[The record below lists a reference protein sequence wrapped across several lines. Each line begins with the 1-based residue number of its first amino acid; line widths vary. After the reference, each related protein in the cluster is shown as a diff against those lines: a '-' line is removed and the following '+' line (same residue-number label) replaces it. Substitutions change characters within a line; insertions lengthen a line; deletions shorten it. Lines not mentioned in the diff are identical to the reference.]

1 MTDKK
6 RNTPR
11 NSDATHRQF
20 RSQKT
25 SQRQYRSSKT
35 VSQSR
40 QNAYPQRRPTNP
52 EPVERTLR
60 SSERINRIREQ
71 GAKRTQ
77 VQPPRQPVNQ
87 ANKKQSQPASMRPVP
102 KPDRSL
108 NASTQRLRSV
118 STRAEIAS
126 QRTRNVA
133 QSTSRQN
140 DALPRNRANTAH
152 RQRKSNPPRHSAS
165 TLGQSHLAKGI
176 YSQKEVSG
184 NHSSSRG
191 GLGRAS
197 NAGARAMSNHK
208 KVASPNKVA
217 IACIALLAVLAI
229 CGVDGL
235 INGNKIYEGVAIG
248 DVAVGGLTKDEAVDC
263 VSGEYSQRVSSNV
276 ATFFTTQDNL
286 DNPKTTD
293 TDANIEEQISYEE
306 SLSNRTQWTIPS
318 NEVEATLDIDS
329 LVEQAFEVGRNDGS
343 IIGRIGAGI
352 FGKHIPLTCSYNDE
366 KIASLSD
373 QMTSAVGNKRINFGI
388 SINDGVASVTNG
400 NDGNEVTAEWL
411 TSHLNE
417 TFLGTEPATKTVLE
431 TQYMPLQANEDDA
444 KKAADTVN
452 ASIAAGA
459 SFVYGDQTWNASSA
473 DLGNL
478 ITTNLS
484 EEGEGR
490 WTLSPVFDESK
501 TKNALLSSL
510 HSNIDSDGLQ
520 VSFSKDG
527 NGQITVS
534 SNAKGTAPVASDVM
548 DTLNTTFFVQE
559 TRTQAPQISVPST
572 DIPSSLSFED
582 AKSFGLITDISS
594 FTTQYSSGNEARV
607 NNIHT
612 AADLLSGS
620 IAKANGG
627 SWSFNDIAG
636 EATPDKD
643 YQAAGAIVG
652 GEYSDAVGGGI
663 CQVATTVF
671 NSVYLAGYPIEK
683 RYNHTLY
690 IESYP
695 KGRDAAIAYPD
706 LDLVWKNDTSSDVL
720 VMMSYTSTSVTA
732 TLWGVDPQYQVSTEY
747 GEWKKGEPYSTTYK
761 TDDTLASG
769 KEYVKTTGVDGSS
782 ITIVR
787 TVKDHEGKILHE
799 DSFTSTY
806 APKNKVVVKGTA

>member
-1 MTDKK
+1 MADMRK
-6 RNTPR
+6 NTPR
-11 NSDATHRQF
+11 KSDAAHRQS

-25 SQRQYRSSKT
+25 SQRQSRSNST
-35 VSQSR
+35 TSR
-40 QNAYPQRRPTNP
+40 TNQYSHSP
-52 EPVERTLR
+52 RKLASPDHADRALR
-60 SSERINRIREQ
+60 SSERVNRIREQ

-77 VQPPRQPVNQ
+77 VQAPRYPVSQ
-87 ANKKQSQPASMRPVP
+87 AGRDQQKPAASRRATNPERKQNS
-102 KPDRSL
+102 
-108 NASTQRLRSV
+108 STH
-118 STRAEIAS
+118 RA
-126 QRTRNVA
+126 R
-133 QSTSRQN
+133 STSRVDAGSPRTDNSRRSSRQN
-140 DALPRNRANTAH
+140 EAAPRNRANVSR
-152 RQRKSNPPRHSAS
+152 RQKQSTGPRHSAPS
-165 TLGQSHLAKGI
+165 LGQSRLTNNIFPQNRVGG
-176 YSQKEVSG
+176 SLP
-184 NHSSSRG
+184 SSKSTPIP
-191 GLGRAS
+191 AS
-197 NAGARAMSNHK
+197 HANT
-208 KVASPNKVA
+208 KVAPKRKTVV
-217 IACIALLAVLAI
+217 ACIALLVVLII
-229 CGVDGL
+229 CGIDGFL
-235 INGNKIYEGVAIG
+235 NGNKIYDGVVIG
-248 DVAVGGLTKDEAVDC
+248 DVSVGGLTKDEAIDC

-276 ATFFTTQDNL
+276 ATFFTTQENL
-286 DNPKTTD
+286 NNPKACD

-306 SLSNRTQWTIPS
+306 SLANRTQWTVPG
-318 NEVEATLDIDS
+318 NEVEATLDVDS
-329 LVEQAFEVGRNDGS
+329 LVEQAFEVGRSDGS

-352 FGKHIPLTCSYNDE
+352 FGKNIPLTCSYNNE
-366 KIASLSD
+366 KVSSLAD
-373 QMTSAVGNKRINFGI
+373 QMTSAVGKKRVNFGI
-388 SINDGVASVTNG
+388 SINDGIASVTNG

-411 TSHLNE
+411 TGRLNE
-417 TFLGTEPATKTVLE
+417 TFLGTESLTKTVVE
-431 TQYMPLQANEDDA
+431 TQYMPLQANEEDA
-444 KKAADTVN
+444 QRVANTVN

-459 SFVYGDQTWNASSA
+459 TFVYEDQTWNASSS

-478 ITTNLS
+478 ITTDLS
-484 EEGEGR
+484 EDGGK
-490 WTLSPVFDESK
+490 WKLSPVFDESK
-501 TKNALLSSL
+501 TKNALLTSL
-510 HSNIDSDGLQ
+510 HSNINSDGLQ
-520 VSFSKDG
+520 VSFNKDS

-534 SNAKGTAPVASDVM
+534 SNAKGTAPVASDVL
-548 DTLNTTFFVQE
+548 DTLNTSFFVSDA
-559 TRTQAPQISVPST
+559 RTQTPQIDVPSA

-620 IAKANGG
+620 IAKADGG
-627 SWSFNDIAG
+627 SWSFNDTAG
-636 EATPDKD
+636 EATPDKG

-671 NSVYLAGYPIEK
+671 NSVYLAGYPVEK

-720 VMMSYTSTSVTA
+720 LMMSYTSTSVTA
-732 TLWGVDPQYQVSTEY
+732 TLWGVDPEYQVSTEY

-761 TDDTLASG
+761 TDNTVASG

-806 APKNKVVVKGTA
+806 APKNKVIIKGTA

>member
-1 MTDKK
+1 MTDKRK
-6 RNTPR
+6 NTPR
-11 NSDATHRQF
+11 KPDAAHRQS

-25 SQRQYRSSKT
+25 SRR
-35 VSQSR
+35 QSR
-40 QNAYPQRRPTNP
+40 SDSTTGRSNQYSYPPRRPASP
-52 EPVERTLR
+52 EPVDRTLR

-77 VQPPRQPVNQ
+77 VQAPRYPVSQAGRNQ
-87 ANKKQSQPASMRPVP
+87 QKPAASRPVTNP
-102 KPDRSL
+102 ERRQSS
-108 NASTQRLRSV
+108 STQKTRS
-118 STRAEIAS
+118 SSRANAIS
-126 QRTRNVA
+126 PRTDNSRRA
-133 QSTSRQN
+133 SRQN
-140 DALPRNRANTAH
+140 EAVPRNRSNVSR
-152 RQRKSNPPRHSAS
+152 RQQQSNDPRHSAP
-165 TLGQSHLAKGI
+165 TLGQSRLTDNI
-176 YSQKEVSG
+176 YSQNRVGGSLP
-184 NHSSSRG
+184 SSKSTPI
-191 GLGRAS
+191 RAS
-197 NAGARAMSNHK
+197 HAATS
-208 KVASPNKVA
+208 VAPKRKTIV
-217 IACIALLAVLAI
+217 ACIALLVVLVF
-229 CGVDGL
+229 CGIDGL
-235 INGNKIYEGVAIG
+235 LNGNKIYGGVTIG
-248 DVAVGGLTKDEAVDC
+248 DVAVGGLTKDEAIDC

-276 ATFFTTQDNL
+276 ATFFTTQENL
-286 DNPKTTD
+286 NNPKTSD

-306 SLSNRTQWTIPS
+306 SLANRTQWTVS
-318 NEVEATLDIDS
+318 GNEVEATLDVDS
-329 LVEQAFEVGRNDGS
+329 LVEQAFEVGRSDGN
-343 IIGRIGAGI
+343 IIGRIGASI
-352 FGKHIPLTCSYNDE
+352 FGKNIPLTCSYNNE
-366 KIASLSD
+366 RVSSLAD
-373 QMTSAVGNKRINFGI
+373 QMTSAIGKKRVNFGI
-388 SINDGVASVTNG
+388 TINDGIASVTNG
-400 NDGNEVTAEWL
+400 NEGNEVTSEWL
-411 TSHLNE
+411 TAHLNE
-417 TFLGTEPATKTVLE
+417 TFLGTEPLTKTVIE
-431 TQYMPLQANEDDA
+431 TQYLPLQANEEDA
-444 KKAADTVN
+444 RRVANTVN

-459 SFVYGDQTWNASSA
+459 MFVYGDQTWNASSS

-478 ITTNLS
+478 ITTDLS
-484 EEGEGR
+484 EDGGK
-490 WTLSPVFDESK
+490 WKLSPVFDESK
-501 TKNALLSSL
+501 TKNALLTSL

-520 VSFSKDG
+520 VSFDKDS

-534 SNAKGTAPVASDVM
+534 SNAKGTAPVASDVL
-548 DTLNTTFFVQE
+548 DTLNTSFFVSDA
-559 TRTQAPQISVPST
+559 RTQAPQIDVPSA

-627 SWSFNDIAG
+627 SWSFNDTAG
-636 EATPDKD
+636 EATPDKG

-671 NSVYLAGYPIEK
+671 NSVYLAGYPVEK

-720 VMMSYTSTSVTA
+720 LMMSYTSTSVTA
-732 TLWGVDPQYQVSTEY
+732 TLWGVDPEYQVSTEY

-761 TDDTLASG
+761 TDNTVASG

-806 APKNKVVVKGTA
+806 APKNKVIVKGTA

>member
-1 MTDKK
+1 
-6 RNTPR
+6 
-11 NSDATHRQF
+11 
-20 RSQKT
+20 
-25 SQRQYRSSKT
+25 
-35 VSQSR
+35 
-40 QNAYPQRRPTNP
+40 
-52 EPVERTLR
+52 
-60 SSERINRIREQ
+60 
-71 GAKRTQ
+71 
-77 VQPPRQPVNQ
+77 
-87 ANKKQSQPASMRPVP
+87 
-102 KPDRSL
+102 
-108 NASTQRLRSV
+108 
-118 STRAEIAS
+118 
-126 QRTRNVA
+126 
-133 QSTSRQN
+133 
-140 DALPRNRANTAH
+140 
-152 RQRKSNPPRHSAS
+152 
-165 TLGQSHLAKGI
+165 
-176 YSQKEVSG
+176 
-184 NHSSSRG
+184 
-191 GLGRAS
+191 
-197 NAGARAMSNHK
+197 
-208 KVASPNKVA
+208 
-217 IACIALLAVLAI
+217 
-229 CGVDGL
+229 
-235 INGNKIYEGVAIG
+235 
-248 DVAVGGLTKDEAVDC
+248 
-263 VSGEYSQRVSSNV
+263 
-276 ATFFTTQDNL
+276 
-286 DNPKTTD
+286 
-293 TDANIEEQISYEE
+293 
-306 SLSNRTQWTIPS
+306 
-318 NEVEATLDIDS
+318 
-329 LVEQAFEVGRNDGS
+329 
-343 IIGRIGAGI
+343 
-352 FGKHIPLTCSYNDE
+352 
-366 KIASLSD
+366 
-373 QMTSAVGNKRINFGI
+373 MTSAVGNKRINFGI

-478 ITTNLS
+478 ITTSLS

-520 VSFSKDG
+520 VSFAKDG

-572 DIPSSLSFED
+572 DVPSSLSFED
-582 AKSFGLITDISS
+582 AKSFGLITDLSS

-636 EATPDKD
+636 EATSDKG

>member
-1 MTDKK
+1 MTDKR
-6 RNTPR
+6 RNNPR
-11 NSDATHRQF
+11 NSDATHRQS

-25 SQRQYRSSKT
+25 SQRQSRSGNT
-35 VSQSR
+35 ASQPRHST
-40 QNAYPQRRPTNP
+40 YPPRRPSNP
-52 EPVERTLR
+52 ESVERTLR

-87 ANKKQSQPASMRPVP
+87 AKKKQSQSASNCPVSKPERNQNASMRGVRP
-102 KPDRSL
+102 S
-108 NASTQRLRSV
+108 SS
-118 STRAEIAS
+118 RAEIGS
-126 QRTRNVA
+126 QRPSSSARTA
-133 QSTSRQN
+133 SRQN
-140 DALPRNRANTAH
+140 DALPRNRVNAVQ
-152 RQRKSNPPRHSAS
+152 RQIKPNRPRHSSSA
-165 TLGQSHLAKGI
+165 LGQSHLAKGI
-176 YSQKEVSG
+176 YSQREVSG
-184 NHSSSRG
+184 NRPSTRG

-197 NAGARAMSNHK
+197 NAGARATSSHK
-208 KVASPNKVA
+208 KVTSFNKIAVA
-217 IACIALLAVLAI
+217 CVALLAILVF

-248 DVAVGGLTKDEAVDC
+248 DVAVGGLTKDEAVDR

-286 DNPKTTD
+286 DNPKNSD

-329 LVEQAFEVGRNDGS
+329 LVEQAFEVGRSDGS
-343 IIGRIGAGI
+343 IFGRIGAGI
-352 FGKHIPLTCSYNDE
+352 FGKNIPLICSYNDE
-366 KIASLSD
+366 KITSLSD
-373 QMTSAVGNKRINFGI
+373 QMTSAVGKKRINFGI
-388 SINDGVASVTNG
+388 SINNGVASVTDG
-400 NDGNEVTAEWL
+400 NDGNEVTTEWL

-417 TFLGTEPATKTVLE
+417 TFLGTEPSTKTVLE
-431 TQYMPLQANEDDA
+431 TQYMPLQANENDA

-459 SFVYGDQTWNASSA
+459 SFVYGDQTWNASSS

-478 ITTNLS
+478 ITTNLL
-484 EEGEGR
+484 EEGKDH
-490 WTLSPVFDESK
+490 WVLTPVFDDSK
-501 TKNALLSSL
+501 TKNALFSSL

-520 VSFSKDG
+520 VSFAKDG
-527 NGQITVS
+527 NGQIVVS

-548 DTLNTTFFVQE
+548 DELNTTFFVSE
-559 TRTQAPQISVPST
+559 TRTQAPQISVPSA

-636 EATPDKD
+636 EATPDKG

-706 LDLVWKNDTSSDVL
+706 LDLVWKNDTTSDVL
-720 VMMSYTSTSVTA
+720 LMMSYTSTSVTA
-732 TLWGVDPQYQVSTEY
+732 TLWGVDPEYQVSTEY

-761 TDDTLASG
+761 TDNTVASG

-806 APKNKVVVKGTA
+806 APKNKVIVKGTA